1 MAKATLSEALTE
13 RITRERADG
22 SFLRL
27 DCPDTA
33 AIRRFDDP
41 SDRTTVIRPAFVRDT
56 DKILY
61 CPFYSRYADKTQVFS
76 LYRNDDVTRRS
87 LHVQFVSHIARAIGA
102 ALNLNTELIEAISLG
117 HDIGHTP
124 FGHTGEK
131 YLDKLFA
138 EHAGRHFSHNIHS
151 VRVLD
156 EIFPFNLTLQTLN
169 GIAAHNGEKLVPE
182 VAPFPLESFA
192 EFDRIIEDCNLDKHS
207 FMKASTMEA
216 CVVRFA
222 DVIAYL
228 GKDRQ
233 DAERTAKML
242 AESSFGET
250 ALGMKTPEIINNL
263 EISIIENSYGK
274 PYLRIDEELFRDL
287 KTAINDNYERIYED
301 RLHRA
306 LLEDLEPM
314 MTQIYEK
321 MLADLKAHDTSSPVW
336 THHVQY
342 IENMNYRREI
352 PYSETEPNQLVVDY
366 IASMTDDYFVDLYRY
381 LFPGSRYEVNYI
393 GYFD

>member
-1 MAKATLSEALTE
+1 MAKDQLSEALTQ
-13 RITRERADG
+13 RMLTERAEG
-22 SFLRL
+22 SFTRLACENKQALRRL
-27 DCPDTA
+27 E
-33 AIRRFDDP
+33 DP
-41 SDRTTVIRPAFVRDT
+41 SDTPSIWRPAFMRDM

-76 LYRNDDVTRRS
+76 LFRNDDVTRRS
-87 LHVQFVSHIARAIGA
+87 LHVQFVSHIARTVGG
-102 ALNLNTELIEAISLG
+102 ALNLNTDLLEAIALG

-124 FGHTGEK
+124 FGHTGER
-131 YLDKLFA
+131 YLDRLFD

-169 GIAAHNGEKLVPE
+169 GIAAHNGERLISLCEP
-182 VAPFPLESFA
+182 APGSSFA
-192 EFDRIIEDCNLDKHS
+192 DFDAQIEACYLSKS
-207 FMKASTMEA
+207 AFVKPYTLEA

-242 AESSFGET
+242 DAFSFEAG
-250 ALGMKTPEIINNL
+250 AIGVRIPDIINNL
-263 EISIIENSYGK
+263 EVSLIENSYGQ
-274 PYLRIDEELFRDL
+274 PFIRIGEEQFSDLR
-287 KTAINDNYERIYED
+287 TAMDDNYVRIYED
-301 RLHRA
+301 PMHAAQL
-306 LLEDLEPM
+306 DNVEPM

-321 MLADLKAHDTSSPVW
+321 MLSDLQEHNTESPIF
-336 THHVQY
+336 THHIRY
-342 IENMNYRREI
+342 IESMNYPRRT
-352 PYSETEPNQLVVDY
+352 PYAETEANQLVVDY
-366 IASMTDDYFVDLYRY
+366 IASMTDDYFVDLYRH
-381 LFPGSRYEVNYI
+381 LFPGSRYDVKYI